1 MDIKNLPICFN
12 TSDDRIEYEFYETCL
27 NWACSY
33 DRGVGYFT
41 SEWISKTAAG
51 MTKFVAHGGVGR
63 WIVSPV
69 LDEKDYN
76 VFLNSEGGAVVAEK
90 FQALLDKN
98 LDKLEQE
105 LTDDTLNALA
115 WMIYDGILEFRFAVP
130 QNQLREGDF
139 HDKFGIFYGY
149 NGDKISFNGSQNDS
163 KKGFSNYES
172 IKVFRSWD
180 STLPYVEYDISRF
193 DKLWTNNDR
202 NVAVYNMPEAVKE
215 RIFRLRTPE
224 GRPYMKQKCLVEHEN
239 RWFHQELAI
248 EKFMEEKR
256 GILEMAT
263 GTGKTRTALRIMMK
277 LFEWGQIDRVVLTMY
292 GNDLLYQWEKEIRN
306 MKTQDIRLFR
316 CFNTINEMSTFVLS
330 KKKAILLISRDADKL
345 SMLISSMGKRNDS
358 CFDRTLVVFDEV
370 HGLGSLSLR
379 MKLDGLISK
388 FSYRLGLS
396 ATPEREYDEEG
407 NRFIQNEVGP
417 VIFRFTLE
425 DAIRRGILCEF
436 SYMALNYELTDEE
449 KRKKRNIIAYYEMQ
463 RKNGRM
469 LSKEEEYRALAK
481 VNKCAV
487 SKLPLFAAYINQ
499 YPQILDSCIIF
510 VEDKEYG
517 EKVQNILI
525 KVVPEYHTYYSEDN
539 REELLRFAK
548 GELKCLLTCKKISE
562 GVDIKSVKNIILFSS
577 DKARLVTI
585 QRIGRSLRLN
595 ANEPDKRA
603 FVLDFVQEDDNDNF
617 ELNSD
622 MERREWLTE
631 LSKVRR
637 EEQSEGV

>member
-1 MDIKNLPICFN
+1 MDIKELPICFN
-12 TSDDRIEYEFYETCL
+12 TSDDRIEHEFYETCL

-41 SEWISKTAAG
+41 SEWIGKTAMG
-51 MTKFVAHGGVGR
+51 MTNFVAHGGVGR

-69 LDEKDYN
+69 LDEKDYDVFIN
-76 VFLNSEGGAVVAEK
+76 VEKGAGAAEK
-90 FQALLDKN
+90 FEMLLGEN
-98 LDKLEQE
+98 IDKLEQE
-105 LTDDTLNALA
+105 LANDTLNALA

-130 QNQLREGDF
+130 QNHLQEGEF
-139 HDKFGIFYGY
+139 HDKFGIFYGH
-149 NGDKISFNGSQNDS
+149 NGAKISFNGSQNDS
-163 KKGFSNYES
+163 IKGFSNYES
-172 IKVFRSWD
+172 IKIFRSWD
-180 STLPYVEYDISRF
+180 SSLPYVEYDVSRF
-193 DKLWTNNDR
+193 DRLWTNNDR
-202 NVAVYNMPEAVKE
+202 NVAVYTMPEAVKK
-215 RIFRLRTPE
+215 RIFKLRRSE
-224 GRPYMKQKCLVEHEN
+224 DRPYVRRKCQIEHEN
-239 RWFHQELAI
+239 KWFHQELAI
-248 EKFMEEKR
+248 EKFMEKKN

-263 GTGKTRTALRIMMK
+263 GTGKTRTALKIMMK

-306 MKTQDIRLFR
+306 VKTQDTRLFR
-316 CFNTINEMSTFVLS
+316 CFDSINEMSTFVLS
-330 KKKAILLISRDADKL
+330 KKKAILLISRDSDKL
-345 SMLISSMGKRNDS
+345 SMLISSMEKRNNS
-358 CFDRTLVVFDEV
+358 CFDRTLMVFDEV
-370 HGLGSLSLR
+370 HGLGALTLR
-379 MKLDGLISK
+379 KKLNGMIGK
-388 FSYRLGLS
+388 FTYRLGLS

-407 NRFIQNEVGP
+407 NIFIQNEVGP

-436 SYMALNYELTDEE
+436 SYETLNYELTEDE
-449 KRKKRNIIAYYEMQ
+449 KRKKRNIIAYYEIQ

-481 VNKCAV
+481 VNKCSV
-487 SKLPLFAAYINQ
+487 SKLPLFAAYINET
-499 YPQILDSCIIF
+499 PEILDNCIIF

-517 EKVQNILI
+517 EMVQDILI
-525 KVVPEYHTYYSEDN
+525 RVMPEYHTYYSKDN
-539 REELLRFAK
+539 RAELLRFAK

-562 GVDIKSVKNIILFSS
+562 GVDIKLVKNIILFSS

-595 ANEPDKRA
+595 ANDPDKRA
-603 FVLDFVQEDDNDNF
+603 FVLDFVLEGDNS

-637 EEQSEGV
+637 DE